1 MGQPAHR
8 RQVRVAVQLRR
19 DGGADLM
26 DLERF
31 RLRRF
36 LESLPAVELQRVDQ
50 PVDLGDVAAV
60 HDGNA
65 KAVWFR
71 QAGGAELAA
80 NVTAS
85 RSRLA
90 LAFDTSPD
98 RLLSEVLR
106 RLDASQPVVDVANA
120 PAQEVVEADP
130 DLTVLPVHLQHGY

>member
-1 MGQPAHR
+1 
-8 RQVRVAVQLRR
+8 
-19 DGGADLM
+19 M

-36 LESLPAVELQRVDQ
+36 LESLPPAELQRVDEAIA
-50 PVDLGDVAAV
+50 LGDVAAV

-65 KAVWFR
+65 KAIWFR

-90 LAFDTSPD
+90 PAFDTTPD
-98 RLLSEVLR
+98 RLLAEVLR
-106 RLDASQPVVDVANA
+106 RLDAPPPVIDVREA
-120 PAQEVVEADP
+120 PAQDRKSGV
-130 DLTVLPVHLQHGY
+130 